1 MSEETIP
8 AVDGI
13 FQQASTSTKNRPYTQ
28 EVIPVLEE
36 VHQELSILPIDNQS
50 EQVIVESIDKEPSID
65 EIKRKI
71 RLEKITD
78 IYNRSKDEFNTLLI
92 EASEIQNKI
101 TTAKT
106 KTKKDLYGKKMVK
119 VRHHMRQV
127 IGVLQQLETLTKQ
140 SEGSDNVITTAE

>member
-1 MSEETIP
+1 MCDNIPRLTKGEFNMSEET
-8 AVDGI
+8 
-13 FQQASTSTKNRPYTQ
+13 
-28 EVIPVLEE
+28 IPVLEE
-36 VHQELSILPIDNQS
+36 VHQELSILPIDNQTNNLS
-50 EQVIVESIDKEPSID
+50 TDPTVREPTIE
-65 EIKRKI
+65 EIKRRI

-78 IYNRSKDEFNTLLI
+78 IYNRSKDEFNNLLI

-119 VRHHMRQV
+119 VRHHMHQV

-140 SEGSDNVITTAE
+140 SEGSDDVIAAAE